1 MTHITISTKKE
12 HQGMHIALA
21 IAPQAISP
29 DTAGKEVG
37 EIRFNPA
44 AQKATV
50 SVGVKEKINLETI
63 RRAGGAIAKWIRKT
77 K

>member
-21 IAPQAISP
+21 VAPQVISP
-29 DTAGKEVG
+29 DTAGKDVG

-44 AQKATV
+44 EQKATV
-50 SVGVKEKINLETI
+50 
-63 RRAGGAIAKWIRKT
+63 GALRHRGRSNRIA
-77 K
+77 